1 MDGLAEKMPT
11 QTGSLLAQAP
21 IPSSQLL
28 WGLVGVLEEVDS
40 NIGCFFRVNN
50 GKSIK
55 ILKKSLRSPLYN
67 CFSLG
72 ILFEGSKFYLYVV
85 LNFSS
90 RLFYPLFEKMSV
102 YFLMAFWKI
111 FQWVLSV
118 QYFNFVWGSPSERI
132 WIFCVFTAK
141 EGGKIGTIGVSERVP
156 GWLWGRGISR
166 VCKWMNSL
174 NWKQKKNGNQH
185 FWVCHIQ
192 VMLLLFLAWFVLFL
206 FGNKIL
212 WWKNI
217 LSSCFSFFC
226 SLYVYQDML
235 WKGRREWDYKII
247 AFCST

>member
-72 ILFEGSKFYLYVV
+72 ILFEGSKFYLHVV

-174 NWKQKKNGNQH
+174 NWKQKKK
-185 FWVCHIQ
+185 W
-192 VMLLLFLAWFVLFL
+192 
-206 FGNKIL
+206 
-212 WWKNI
+212 
-217 LSSCFSFFC
+217 
-226 SLYVYQDML
+226 
-235 WKGRREWDYKII
+235 
-247 AFCST
+247 